1 MEANL
6 NLDDWKGKDAKPSRE
21 VLKKPMII
29 VAKRD
34 FSKPA
39 KTKDGKQ
46 YTAVYHILYA
56 ILDENGEKIKVF
68 ASDNLNKRIDPSK
81 LPIHAHI
88 EFVPNAGKY
97 GKGFYKLVVKGDKS
111 KTDTSNAETQKTTIS
126 TTSNVKTTQT
136 QTPKKQ

>member
-1 MEANL
+1 MEANV

-29 VAKRD
+29 VAKKD

-68 ASDNLNKRIDPSK
+68 ASDNLNKRIDTSK

-97 GKGFYKLVVKGDKS
+97 GKGFYKLVIKGDKS
-111 KTDTSNAETQKTTIS
+111 KSDISSTETPKATVSVTSNI
-126 TTSNVKTTQT
+126 KTTQT